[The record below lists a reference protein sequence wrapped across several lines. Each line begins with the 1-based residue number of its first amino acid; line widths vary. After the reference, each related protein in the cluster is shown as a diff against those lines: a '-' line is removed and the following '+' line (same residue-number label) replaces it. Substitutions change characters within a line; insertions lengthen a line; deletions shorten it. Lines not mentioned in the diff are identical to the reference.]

1 MHPVPAEHAE
11 SLCAV
16 QMCKQNGYF
25 PVVDQQNFTDLWAF
39 CVLRLAIRHNN
50 SGDPDNILYDQP
62 LGWWDSDWPG
72 ECMQAALLS
81 EAFGLSPDIDQQSWR
96 ACSLRACLRP
106 VHLACDVDSRSTLMV
121 QHLCPQSKPRSNY

>member
-1 MHPVPAEHAE
+1 MPHLSVLARHAE
-11 SLCAV
+11 LQRAV

-50 SGDPDNILYDQP
+50 SGEPDNILYDQP

-72 ECMQAALLS
+72 ACTETVLLS
-81 EAFGLSPDIDQQSWR
+81 EVS
-96 ACSLRACLRP
+96 
-106 VHLACDVDSRSTLMV
+106 
-121 QHLCPQSKPRSNY
+121 

>member
-1 MHPVPAEHAE
+1 MTVTGTRSGRYTFLVLAKHAE
-11 SLCAV
+11 LQRAV

-62 LGWWDSDWPG
+62 LGWWDTDWPG
-72 ECMQAALLS
+72 ASIEDLLAL
-81 EAFGLSPDIDQQSWR
+81 
-96 ACSLRACLRP
+96 
-106 VHLACDVDSRSTLMV
+106 T
-121 QHLCPQSKPRSNY
+121 

>member
-1 MHPVPAEHAE
+1 MHDGKRIFLRLAEHAE
-11 SLCAV
+11 SQCAV

-72 ECMQAALLS
+72 AYIDTVLLL
-81 EAFGLSPDIDQQSWR
+81 EAS
-96 ACSLRACLRP
+96 
-106 VHLACDVDSRSTLMV
+106 
-121 QHLCPQSKPRSNY
+121 